1 MRPATLPSSRLT
13 DLACPQG
20 MLARSRGL
28 RRWTTGWARRAA
40 EVRRES
46 RRLRQHA
53 RVLRAHYQSLR
64 QHYLLV
70 KCTWCQKHLSWQY
83 MDKPLMLPIVDALS
97 TSHGICPTCFDTKLR
112 ELRQRKP

>member
-1 MRPATLPSSRLT
+1 MLPATLPSSSLT

-20 MLARSRGL
+20 VLARSRGL

-70 KCTWCQKHLSWQY
+70 ECTWCQKHLSWQY
-83 MDKPLMLPIVDALS
+83 MDTPLVEVPP
-97 TSHGICPTCFDTKLR
+97 TSHGVCPPCFETQLR